1 MRKMI
6 AAAATLGFLAT
17 IFAGGAALGYGGHGG
32 GGGGHGGGGGW
43 HGGGG
48 HGGGWHGGGWHGGYG
63 CCGYG
68 WGIGLYGWPY
78 GYGYY
83 GGYYDD
89 PSDYYGDDYGAYSND
104 GPPPGMQAPA
114 GYGPQQ
120 SNWYY
125 CDASKSYYPYVKTCA
140 HAWQPVPASPQPQPP
155 G

>member
-17 IFAGGAALGYGGHGG
+17 IFAGGAALAYGGHGG

-43 HGGGG
+43 HGGG
-48 HGGGWHGGGWHGGYG
+48 WHGGGFHGYG

-68 WGIGLYGWPY
+68 FGIGLYGYPYWPY
-78 GYGYY
+78 GY

-89 PSDYYGDDYGAYSND
+89 PSYYYGDDYGGYSD
-104 GPPPGMQAPA
+104 EGPPPGMAAAP
-114 GYGPQQ
+114 GPQ
-120 SNWYY
+120 SSWYY
-125 CDASKSYYPYVKTCA
+125 CDASKSYYPYVQTCA
-140 HAWQPVPASPQPQPP
+140 HAWQAVPPTPPSHPP